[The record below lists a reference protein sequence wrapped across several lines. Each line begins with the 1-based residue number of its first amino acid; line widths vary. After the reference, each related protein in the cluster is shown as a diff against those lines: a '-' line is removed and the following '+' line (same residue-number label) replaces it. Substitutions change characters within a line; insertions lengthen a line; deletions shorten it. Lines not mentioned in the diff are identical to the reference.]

1 MKVIFNYD
9 RNYKT
14 DLPSAIALG
23 TFDGIHLGHRKLVQK
38 LQAKKEQFGYQSI
51 VYTFFSHPL
60 KHLKP
65 EMEPPQ
71 IMLLG
76 EKIKELTKL
85 GIDVL
90 VLNSFDKY
98 FSHQTPDT
106 FLDQLFNNFHI
117 KSLVVGFDYR
127 FGHKGA
133 GNHIHLEQAAENKNW
148 DLICVPSVKRGGEV
162 VSSSLIRKLIMDG
175 RVAVAAELLTKPYA
189 INGTVIHGHG
199 RGKSLGFPT
208 ANLRYSSGK
217 VIPKNGVYLTN
228 CKYKNNEYW
237 GLTSV
242 GTNPTFS
249 KGDVHIETY
258 LLDFYENLYEEK
270 IQIQF
275 CDWLRGEIKFNDPRD
290 LILQM
295 EQDRIKAKKLIYKK
309 TKS

>member
-85 GIDVL
+85 GIEVL

-98 FSHQTPDT
+98 FSP
-106 FLDQLFNNFHI
+106 
-117 KSLVVGFDYR
+117 
-127 FGHKGA
+127 
-133 GNHIHLEQAAENKNW
+133 
-148 DLICVPSVKRGGEV
+148 
-162 VSSSLIRKLIMDG
+162 
-175 RVAVAAELLTKPYA
+175 
-189 INGTVIHGHG
+189 
-199 RGKSLGFPT
+199 
-208 ANLRYSSGK
+208 
-217 VIPKNGVYLTN
+217 
-228 CKYKNNEYW
+228 
-237 GLTSV
+237 
-242 GTNPTFS
+242 
-249 KGDVHIETY
+249 
-258 LLDFYENLYEEK
+258 
-270 IQIQF
+270 
-275 CDWLRGEIKFNDPRD
+275 
-290 LILQM
+290 
-295 EQDRIKAKKLIYKK
+295 
-309 TKS
+309 